1 MKSIKRILSVL
12 TALAIIAVMF
22 TVAALPVYA
31 DPGDVFTV
39 NAVPDG
45 WRFYTS
51 SCVDRENSGAQF
63 GVKANKGKGL
73 DNYGVLLANAE

>member
-1 MKSIKRILSVL
+1 MKNIKKLLSIV
-12 TALAIIAVMF
+12 TAIAI
-22 TVAALPVYA
+22 VAMIFAMIPVQVSA
-31 DPGDVFTV
+31 EGGDVFTI

-63 GVKANKGKGL
+63 GVKANKGK
-73 DNYGVLLANAE
+73 